1 METALRKTGI
11 AAVGDIP
18 WGTHL
23 CHFYETQRDLLDTV
37 VPYFKA
43 GLEHHEFCLWVL
55 AESLTEQDARSALRR
70 AVPDLDRYL
79 AERRIAMLP
88 HDACYSTSGAF
99 DLHRVMHGWYEQL
112 ALALAEGYAGMRA
125 TGDAAGLDRQDW
137 KDFSAYEHA
146 LNASMNTHR
155 MFMLCT
161 YPIAMCSAADI
172 FDVARAHQ
180 CVMAKRHGEWEVV
193 ETPALK
199 QAKTEIQ
206 RLKDELEQ
214 RVVERTMALQASEER
229 FRRYFELGLIG
240 MAITSPAQG
249 CLEVNDE
256 LCTILGYERHE
267 LLRMTWAELT
277 HPDDLAADAAQ
288 FQRVLAG
295 AIDGYTMDK
304 RWLRKDGQVIHSTIS
319 VKCLRLADGSVDYF
333 VALLQDMTARKQL
346 EVQLRETQKMEA
358 MGVLAGGIAH
368 DFNNILAA
376 IMGFTELAQRQ
387 VVQASPAWEYLHAAL
402 MAGHRAKDLVQQIL
416 TFSRHTPPTRQPLR
430 LHLLVQETLRLLRAT
445 LPSTIDIR
453 TALHTTSGTVSADP
467 TQLQQVLLNLGSNAA
482 HAMYPLGGVLEVG
495 LDAVDIPSLG
505 AHPPGSPEQGRTFLP
520 APPGAESSPSALPPG
535 PYLRLTVQDTGAGM
549 SPDVTARV
557 FEPFF
562 TTKRPGEGIG
572 LGLAVVHGIV
582 TSHGGTITVASAPRQ
597 GTTVTIYLSRIAD
610 VSPIGDHAEE
620 PLPRGDEHILVVDDE
635 EDLAH
640 VYRDMLAS
648 LGYEVTVYTRSPDAL
663 ATFLAAPQVFDL
675 VITDQT
681 MPSMTGDI
689 LIRQLWRIR
698 PDMPVILC
706 TGYSPLIDAESTD
719 TRKIDAVLMKPVTV
733 EDFAR
738 TIRQVFARRS
748 APQG

>member
-1 METALRKTGI
+1 METALRKTDI
-11 AAVGDIP
+11 AVVGDIP

-43 GLEHHEFCLWVL
+43 GLEHNEFCLWTL
-55 AESLTEQDARSALRR
+55 AEPLTEQEAKSALRQ
-70 AVPDLDRYL
+70 AVPDLDCYL
-79 AERRIAMLP
+79 AERRIEMLP
-88 HDACYSTSGAF
+88 HDEWYPTSGAF
-99 DLHRVMHGWYEQL
+99 DLHRVMNGWYEKL
-112 ALALAEGYAGMRA
+112 AHALAEGYAGMRA
-125 TGDAAGLDRQDW
+125 SGDAAGWERKDW

-146 LNASMNTHR
+146 LNASIGNQR
-155 MFMLCT
+155 MIMLCT
-161 YPIAMCSAADI
+161 YPLALSSAADI

-180 CVMAKRHGEWEVV
+180 CVIAKRHGEWEVF

-199 QAKTEIQ
+199 QAKAELQ

-240 MAITSPAQG
+240 MAITSPTQD

-256 LCTILGYERHE
+256 MCKILGYERHE
-267 LLRMTWAELT
+267 LLRMTWTELS
-277 HPDDLAADAAQ
+277 HPDDLAADVAQ

-295 AIDGYTMDK
+295 EIDGYTMDK

-319 VKCLRLADGSVDYF
+319 VKCLRRADGSVDYF
-333 VALLQDMTARKQL
+333 VALLQDITERKQL

-358 MGVLAGGIAH
+358 IGVLAGGIAH

-376 IMGFTELAQRQ
+376 IIGFTELAQREM
-387 VVQASPAWEYLHAAL
+387 VQASPAWEYLHAAL
-402 MAGHRAKDLVQQIL
+402 TAGQRAKDLVQQIL
-416 TFSRHTPPTRQPLR
+416 TFSRHTLPTRQPLR
-430 LHLLVQETLRLLRAT
+430 LHLLVHETLRLLRAT

-453 TALHTTSGTVSADP
+453 TALNTTSGTVLADP
-467 TQLQQVLLNLGSNAA
+467 TQLQQVLINLGSNAA
-482 HAMYPLGGVLEVG
+482 HAMHPMGGVLEVG
-495 LDAVDIPSLG
+495 LDEVDIPSLG
-505 AHPPGSPEQGRTFLP
+505 AHPPGSPEKGRTFLP
-520 APPGAESSPSALPPG
+520 APPGAESYPSALQPG
-535 PYLRLTVQDTGAGM
+535 PYLRLTVRDTGAGM
-549 SPDVTARV
+549 SPDVTARI

-572 LGLAVVHGIV
+572 MGLAVVHGIV
-582 TSHGGTITVASAPRQ
+582 TSHGGTITIASAPGQ
-597 GTTVTIYLSRIAD
+597 GTTVAIYLPRIAD
-610 VSPIGDHAEE
+610 VPPLGDHAEE

-635 EDLAH
+635 EVLAH
-640 VYRDMLAS
+640 LYRDMLAS

-663 ATFLAAPQVFDL
+663 AAFRAAPQVFDL

-681 MPSMTGDI
+681 MPYMTGDI
-689 LIRQLWRIR
+689 LIRQLWCIR
-698 PDMPVILC
+698 PDIPVILC
-706 TGYSPLIDAESTD
+706 TGYSPLIAAEHTE
-719 TRKIDAVLMKPVTV
+719 TLEIDALLMKPVTV

-748 APQG
+748 ALQG